1 MEGLKE
7 LVDPRFLLSQLVNVL
22 ILFIALYFLLWKRAL
37 NVFEE
42 RKQRIARGLED
53 AEKAQQKLAEAE
65 QEYAR
70 RIEEAE
76 RERERILAQAKQEAG
91 RVREEMLAEA
101 RAEAE
106 RIMAGAEETV
116 ELERQQM
123 LTDLRGQ
130 VAALAVA
137 AANRIIGEVL
147 DEERQRRLI
156 DEFFSGISAGRVQ
169 VLDEAEWEWAEHK
182 GELTVSVISALPLSP
197 EEQATVSRQLT
208 AQLGR
213 EPRLEFVVD
222 PTILGGLKI
231 KVGDRIVDGSVAG
244 RLSAL
249 EESLRA

>member
-22 ILFIALYFLLWKRAL
+22 ILFIALYFLLWRRAL

-53 AEKAQQKLAEAE
+53 AEKARQKLAEAE

-70 RIEEAE
+70 RVEEAE
-76 RERERILAQAKQEAG
+76 RERERLLAQARREAAQAKEKA
-91 RVREEMLAEA
+91 VAEA

-106 RIMAGAEETV
+106 RIIAGAQELV
-116 ELERQQM
+116 ELERQRM

-137 AANRIIGEVL
+137 AANRIIGEML

-169 VLDEAEWEWAEHK
+169 VLDEAELEWAERE
-182 GELTVSVISALPLSP
+182 GELAVSVISALPLSP
-197 EEQATVSRQLT
+197 QEQETMRRELT

-213 EPRLEFVVD
+213 EPQVEFVVD
-222 PTILGGLKI
+222 PAILGGLRIKI
-231 KVGDRIVDGSVAG
+231 GDRIIDGSVAG
-244 RLSAL
+244 KLSAL